1 MPILEEVST
10 ITAKGQTTVPKA
22 VRQLLGIDCGGQV
35 AFRVEDGQVTLH
47 PVGAQHEDP
56 VVGRFLDFLAKDLE
70 RHPEAVVSL
79 SRDFVARVTALTKG
93 KRRVDVAAPI
103 EGPVDL

>member
-22 VRQLLGIDCGGQV
+22 VRQILGIDYGGQI
-35 AFRVEDGQVTLH
+35 AFRVENGQVTLH
-47 PVGAQHEDP
+47 PVDAEHDDP
-56 VVGRFLDFLAKDLE
+56 VVGRFLDFLAKDIEQRPAALT
-70 RHPEAVVSL
+70 AL
-79 SRDFVARVTALTKG
+79 SRDFAARMTSLTKG
-93 KRRVDVAAPI
+93 KRVDVDAPI